1 LVFYLF
7 ERRPVVAL
15 DVLLRQ
21 LDSDRS
27 VCRYSLILLFND
39 NGDLW
44 RDRLRSDEWVV
55 RLRARA
61 LETRRGRVG
70 TAIQTY
76 FKRPSGLLGAITNP
90 RIEDY
95 RLKLILNQER

>member
-1 LVFYLF
+1 MS
-7 ERRPVVAL
+7 
-15 DVLLRQ
+15 Q
-21 LDSDRS
+21 LEVSRCS
-27 VCRYSLILLFND
+27 D

-70 TAIQTY
+70 TAIQVTTHNLY
-76 FKRPSGLLGAITNP
+76 HIGDGEGSCIAQLLAYVLLDSAALGLKSWLRSFFRRKFP
-90 RIEDY
+90 KL
-95 RLKLILNQER
+95 LKYLSAYC